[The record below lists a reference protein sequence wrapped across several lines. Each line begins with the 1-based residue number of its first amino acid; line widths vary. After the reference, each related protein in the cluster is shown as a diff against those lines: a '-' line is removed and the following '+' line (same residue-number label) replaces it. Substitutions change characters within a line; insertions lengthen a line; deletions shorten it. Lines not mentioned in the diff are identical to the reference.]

1 MKIIVDGYCL
11 GNPGQA
17 GYKGINAD
25 TKEELFKED
34 IGIATNNIAEYL
46 AICHAFHY
54 AQKNKFDIYVISDSL
69 TAISWVRKNRTNS
82 SHKGDIIS
90 RVEKAQEYVRTIAKN
105 EYVLEKWD
113 TKKNGENPADFGN
126 KL

>member
-1 MKIIVDGYCL
+1 MKIIVDGYCR

-17 GYKGINAD
+17 GYKGIDAD
-25 TKEELFKED
+25 TQEVLFRED

-90 RVEKAQEYVRTIAKN
+90 RVEKAQEYVQTIAKN
-105 EYVLEKWD
+105 EYILEKWD
-113 TKKNGENPADFGN
+113 TKKLGENPADFGN
-126 KL
+126 K

>member
-34 IGIATNNIAEYL
+34 IGIATNKINEKID
-46 AICHAFHY
+46 ICHAYH
-54 AQKNKFDIYVISDSL
+54 
-69 TAISWVRKNRTNS
+69 
-82 SHKGDIIS
+82 
-90 RVEKAQEYVRTIAKN
+90 
-105 EYVLEKWD
+105 
-113 TKKNGENPADFGN
+113 
-126 KL
+126 

>member
-17 GYKGINAD
+17 GYKGIDAD
-25 TKEELFKED
+25 THEILFQED

-126 KL
+126 K